1 MMVSHHPPEP
11 AKKSASAKAARADK
25 KTQVFI
31 AVFDATEA
39 LPGLEA
45 LKNHTRAKDVEAEAD
60 QTFVSLVKFKNYW
73 ENKDDIIAYRFFAA
87 ADIGN
92 LFTQTPNPLYLFAIN
107 ETLFKEARK
116 ISHEIETFWAIKEAY
131 CKAEVLISNNG
142 FNVRN
147 NFQSDSAIEQL
158 KDYGRFLK
166 IWSQDYKIWR
176 EHVEKFLNK
185 IEYHVPPV

>member
-1 MMVSHHPPEP
+1 MMVSHHPPETATKP
-11 AKKSASAKAARADK
+11 RSGKAARQDK

-31 AVFDATEA
+31 AVFDATET
-39 LPGLEA
+39 LPDLDA
-45 LKNHTRAKDVEAEAD
+45 LKTQTCARDVETEAD

-73 ENKDDIIAYRFFAA
+73 ENKDDIVAYRFFAA
-87 ADIGN
+87 PEIGN

-147 NFQSDSAIEQL
+147 NFQSDSVIEPL

-185 IEYHVPPV
+185 IEYHPPPP